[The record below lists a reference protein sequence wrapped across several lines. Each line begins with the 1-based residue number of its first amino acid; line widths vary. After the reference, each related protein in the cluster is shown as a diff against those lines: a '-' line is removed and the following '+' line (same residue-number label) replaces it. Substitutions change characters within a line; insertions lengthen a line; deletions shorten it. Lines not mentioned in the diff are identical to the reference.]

1 MVALDEDILKC
12 MMNQNFT
19 SVKTF
24 VQLMFTDIK
33 NEMKDLRQENVEL
46 KRSLEFSQND
56 VLELKS
62 EVAQLK
68 NLNKNNYSQ
77 SSFDSVVERIRILG
91 DGSRRKNI
99 RITGLAELSHEN
111 SEQTQHK
118 VQKLISEN
126 LQLKN
131 VNITSAF
138 RVGKQPSQNPR
149 PIVAQLSSVNCK
161 VACFKSSNR
170 LKGSNIYIS
179 EDVCKA
185 TQDIRRQKLHLLKQK
200 RDEGYIAYFSGTE
213 IIAKTKRHNQRN
225 MNASTSAQNS
235 LNPAPSTS
243 ELNPSA
249 SVSDSSMNKRDGMQL
264 RNRPSANNR

>member
-118 VQKLISEN
+118 VHKLISEN
-126 LQLKN
+126 L
-131 VNITSAF
+131 
-138 RVGKQPSQNPR
+138 
-149 PIVAQLSSVNCK
+149 
-161 VACFKSSNR
+161 
-170 LKGSNIYIS
+170 
-179 EDVCKA
+179 
-185 TQDIRRQKLHLLKQK
+185 
-200 RDEGYIAYFSGTE
+200 
-213 IIAKTKRHNQRN
+213 
-225 MNASTSAQNS
+225 
-235 LNPAPSTS
+235 
-243 ELNPSA
+243 
-249 SVSDSSMNKRDGMQL
+249 
-264 RNRPSANNR
+264 